1 MNNLQEALPRGP
13 HVVDLTE
20 ESFIRKPYLGVL
32 LKEASLTLASPEVD
46 QGTHGLNPEVD
57 QDSRVLHLIYLWGDL
72 LLADLLLG
80 MPV

>member
-1 MNNLQEALPRGP
+1 MTVEPPRGSWEP
-13 HVVDLTE
+13 
-20 ESFIRKPYLGVL
+20 LG
-32 LKEASLTLASPEVD
+32 TLASPEVD

-57 QDSRVLHLIYLWGDL
+57 QDSRVLHLIYFWGDL